1 MVLTLSGEEGTYK
14 KKLKVQGSND
24 GFYQQSCTG
33 RQKRLLNK
41 LLYLVVQYFVNPT
54 AVKRKLKRPEPLT
67 INKPTHDS

>member
-1 MVLTLSGEEGTYK
+1 MMDFTNRA
-14 KKLKVQGSND
+14 VQAD
-24 GFYQQSCTG
+24 K
-33 RQKRLLNK
+33 KRLLNK